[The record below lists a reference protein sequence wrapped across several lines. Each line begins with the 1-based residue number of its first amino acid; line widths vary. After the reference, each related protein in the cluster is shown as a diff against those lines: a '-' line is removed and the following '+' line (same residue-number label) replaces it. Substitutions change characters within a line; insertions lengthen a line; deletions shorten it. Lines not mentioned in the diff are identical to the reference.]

1 MSDDRLLHR
10 LADAPQNSIILLEDV
25 DAVFVSRDDPK
36 SQMVRNCLL
45 LNTIFDIIFDSE
57 QNEAAYQG
65 LNRLTLSGLLN
76 AIDGVTSTEG
86 RIMFMTTNYEER
98 LDPALKRPGRVDVK
112 RYIGDCDH
120 LQIKKMFQKFYP
132 EETEASA
139 LRFADEVV
147 ALILSSV

>member
-1 MSDDRLLHR
+1 
-10 LADAPQNSIILLEDV
+10 
-25 DAVFVSRDDPK
+25 
-36 SQMVRNCLL
+36 
-45 LNTIFDIIFDSE
+45 
-57 QNEAAYQG
+57 
-65 LNRLTLSGLLN
+65 
-76 AIDGVTSTEG
+76 
-86 RIMFMTTNYEER
+86 MFMTTNYEER

-147 ALILSSV
+147 ALNTPVSAAQIQGFLMFFKASPGDAIENAYRFKPKQE